1 MASSIA
7 QQKIFN
13 LLAELQDLLAQA
25 TCDGEKFEDNLA
37 TDMGWAAEI
46 DIAVTT
52 LTDLIEY
59 YVD

>member
-1 MASSIA
+1 MAGTIV
-7 QQKIFN
+7 QQKMFN
-13 LLAELQDLLAQA
+13 LLAEMQDLLAEA

-37 TDMGWAAEI
+37 ADMGWAAEI
-46 DIAVTT
+46 NIAVTT

>member
-1 MASSIA
+1 MAGTIV

-13 LLAELQDLLAQA
+13 LLAEMQDLLAQA

-46 DIAVTT
+46 NIAVTT